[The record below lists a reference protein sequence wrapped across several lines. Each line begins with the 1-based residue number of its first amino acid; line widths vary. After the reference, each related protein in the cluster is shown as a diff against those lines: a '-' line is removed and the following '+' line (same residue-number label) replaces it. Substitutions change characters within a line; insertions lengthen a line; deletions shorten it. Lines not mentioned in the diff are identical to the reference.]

1 VSPGEDES
9 NRAGDVAVV
18 KGQTQT
24 EPQGPGKGFPWAIF
38 WIALAVR
45 LVALTMGHYYRIAP
59 YEDHFAFGWE
69 MGRIARSLA
78 MGQGYANPFDHF
90 SGPTAWVTPL
100 YPLILAA
107 DFRLF
112 GVYTALSAWVILAFD
127 SLLNAL
133 MVRTTWEIASRCF
146 GRKVA
151 AWSEWIWALYPA
163 AMQFAVKWVWEITLT
178 AFLFQWILVLALR
191 MRNVGGAPCEAENAA
206 STRRWAVFGLL
217 WGLIALSSASIAIFL
232 PFCGVWILKGAG
244 SLRRQAPRVV
254 LGAVLCVGCLV
265 PWLVRN
271 ALVFHRFIPMRT
283 NFGAEF
289 SMGNNPYLEG
299 SVIGSPVAMAHE
311 EALLDEMGEVQYSKM
326 RGREAMERIR
336 RDPGTFVALTVRRFY
351 YFWADVPHAAIR
363 GKEWTEYA
371 RGLNFQFASF
381 VGVLGMILAL
391 RRRVPGAVLFAMA
404 FAVIPFVYYF
414 VFVQA
419 RFRHP
424 LEPLITIL
432 GVYLFQSAE
441 KSWRV
446 RGFGGRVLSPQR
458 TQSGQSSNG

>member
-1 VSPGEDES
+1 MS
-9 NRAGDVAVV
+9 AG
-18 KGQTQT
+18 GQT
-24 EPQGPGKGFPWAIF
+24 EANAPAESYGSRIRFPWAIF
-38 WIALAVR
+38 WIALAAR
-45 LVALTMGHYYRIAP
+45 LAALTLGHYYRIAP

-69 MGRIARSLA
+69 MGRVARSLA
-78 MGQGYANPFDHF
+78 TGHGYANPFDHL

-107 DFRLF
+107 DFKLF
-112 GVYTALSAWVILAFD
+112 GAYTALSAWVILAFD

-133 MVRTTWEIASRCF
+133 MVRTTWEIAARCF
-146 GRKVA
+146 NRKVA
-151 AWSEWIWALYPA
+151 VWSAWIWALYPA
-163 AMQFAVKWVWEITLT
+163 AMQFAVKWVWEISLT
-178 AFLFQWILVLALR
+178 AFLFSWILVLALR
-191 MRNVGGAPCEAENAA
+191 MRNIGGAPEEAANAA
-206 STRRWAVFGLL
+206 SARRWAVFGLL
-217 WGLIALSSASIAIFL
+217 WGLITLSSASIAIFL

-244 SLRRQAPRVV
+244 SLRRQIPRVA

-265 PWLVRN
+265 PWMVRN

-289 SMGNNPYLEG
+289 SMGNNPNLEG
-299 SVIGSPVAMAHE
+299 TVIGSPVALAYE
-311 EALLDEMGEVQYSKM
+311 EALLDRVGEVQYSKM
-326 RGREAMERIR
+326 RGREAMEWIR
-336 RDPGTFVALTVRRFY
+336 RNPKAFLALSVRRFY
-351 YFWADVPHAAIR
+351 YFWADVPHATIR

-371 RGLNFQFASF
+371 RGLNFQFASI
-381 VGVLGMILAL
+381 VGVLGLMLAL
-391 RRRVPGAVLFAMA
+391 RRRVPAAVLFAMA

-446 RGFGGRVLSPQR
+446 RGFRR
-458 TQSGQSSNG
+458 A

>member
-1 VSPGEDES
+1 MKSVQVEPG
-9 NRAGDVAVV
+9 AVA
-18 KGQTQT
+18 
-24 EPQGPGKGFPWAIF
+24 EPSGSQFRFPWSIF
-38 WIALAVR
+38 WIALGVR
-45 LVALTMGHYYRIAP
+45 LAALTLGHYYRIAP

-78 MGQGYANPFDHF
+78 TGQGYANPFDHF

-107 DFRLF
+107 DFKLF
-112 GVYTALSAWVILAFD
+112 GVYTAVSAWMILAFD

-133 MVRTTWEIASRCF
+133 MVRTTWEIAARCF
-146 GRKVA
+146 NRKVA
-151 AWSEWIWALYPA
+151 VWSAWIWAVYPA
-163 AMQFAVKWVWEITLT
+163 AMQFAVKWVWEISLT
-178 AFLFQWILVLALR
+178 AFLFQCILVLALR
-191 MRNVGGAPCEAENAA
+191 MRNVGGAPEEAENAA
-206 STRRWAVFGLL
+206 STPRWGAFGLL
-217 WGLIALSSASIAIFL
+217 WGLITLSSASIAIFL
-232 PFCGVWILKGAG
+232 PFCGLWILKGAG
-244 SLRRQAPRVV
+244 SLRRQIPRVLLASV
-254 LGAVLCVGCLV
+254 VCVACLV

-289 SMGNNPYLEG
+289 NMGNNPYLEG
-299 SVIGSPVAMAHE
+299 TVIGSPVALAHE
-311 EALLDEMGEVQYSKM
+311 ETLLDKMGEVQYSKM

-336 RDPGTFVALTVRRFY
+336 REPSVFLALTLRRFY
-351 YFWADVPHAAIR
+351 YFWADVPHATIR

-371 RGLNFQFASF
+371 RGLNFEFASLA
-381 VGVLGMILAL
+381 GVMGLILAV

-446 RGFGGRVLSPQR
+446 GLPRR
-458 TQSGQSSNG
+458 